1 MKKQIIFTAIFVSTI
16 FFINGCSKGNGA
28 SNPPAADPC
37 AGLSFKFAADVQ
49 LIINTSCATSS
60 SCHASGSNNAGGSLT
75 DYNLIFAKR
84 SNIKFQVE
92 AGLMP
97 KGSALTAPQ
106 KNKII
111 CWINSGAPN
120 N

>member
-1 MKKQIIFTAIFVSTI
+1 MRKNISFCLAISLVFLLSA
-16 FFINGCSKGNGA
+16 CSKGG
-28 SNPPAADPC
+28 SNTVTTDPC
-37 AGLSFKFAADVQ
+37 AGLSFKFATDVQ
-49 LIINTSCATSS
+49 PIVNTTCANSA
-60 SCHASGSNNAGGSLT
+60 SCHGTGSVNAGGPLT

-92 AGLMP
+92 NGIMP
-97 KGSALTAPQ
+97 KVGTLTADQ